1 MCSRYSWRSAPDAEE
16 RYRPARG
23 SPSLYRPTP
32 ALARFARRSRGLV
45 FARFHLDETVGE
57 FGKLAVKTAL
67 CAGLDGRCERTDPGP
82 EVLVEETFSKTGH
95 CRQRFRV
102 VIAARLI
109 FPVNEQIEKLHL
121 GRNVIGQFAKI
132 FVNLESALL
141 VHLEYRHRGVPHEG
155 LLSLQPDR
163 SVRLGDD
170 MGGAEEKSRVIDQ
183 QALGSFGGEFLAQPA
198 RARRKVRVNPR
209 RGIEHRIEDLLFREF
224 RARLVVACRQKA
236 AEVLASCSLLL
247 IVIWHPDS

>member
-1 MCSRYSWRSAPDAEE
+1 MMRRPPRSTLFP
-16 RYRPARG
+16 YTT
-23 SPSLYRPTP
+23 L
-32 ALARFARRSRGLV
+32 FRS
-45 FARFHLDETVGE
+45 E

-67 CAGLDGRCERTDPGP
+67 CAGLDGRCERANPGP

-132 FVNLESALL
+132 FVNLESAFLVKLL
-141 VHLEYRHRGVPHEG
+141 DRHRRVLHEG
-155 LLSLQPDR
+155 LLSIQPDR

-198 RARRKVRVNPR
+198 RAEIYGKCNNRSV
-209 RGIEHRIEDLLFREF
+209 
-224 RARLVVACRQKA
+224 
-236 AEVLASCSLLL
+236 
-247 IVIWHPDS
+247 